1 MLITTI
7 SKQRKNALDAI
18 KRSLINTRKGW
29 ENIRKERG
37 LDFNHLISYI
47 YSMKGNMK
55 KITITSKN
63 ITPKQWSLLLLELNL
78 VRKAWRPYAKL
89 DLSAHGLK
97 KTLKLGMRKHGDSHV
112 M

>member
-1 MLITTI
+1 VLITTI
-7 SKQRKNALDAI
+7 SKQRKNVPDAI

-55 KITITSKN
+55 KVTITSKN

-97 KTLKLGMRKHGDSHV
+97 RTLKLGMRKHGEPHA